1 MKSNHLPIA
10 CDREKTQNKKSDTF
24 ETQTSILSGLIHIL
38 LVEPTHSQDQ
48 PLSEWLALPL

>member
-10 CDREKTQNKKSDTF
+10 CDRERTQNKKSDTF

-48 PLSEWLALPL
+48 PLSE